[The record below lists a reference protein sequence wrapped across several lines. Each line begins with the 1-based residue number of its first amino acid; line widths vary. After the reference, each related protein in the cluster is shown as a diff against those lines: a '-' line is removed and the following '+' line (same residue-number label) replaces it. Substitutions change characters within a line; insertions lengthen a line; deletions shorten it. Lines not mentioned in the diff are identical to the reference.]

1 MTGTRDGAIVRAR
14 MGFDDGSFIERLR
27 ALVAVPT
34 ESHPP
39 RRKHELERYC
49 RDVCGPMI
57 EGLGFAT
64 QVFGS
69 PDPIHGPVLI
79 GTRIEDA
86 ALPTVLIYGHG
97 DVVRAMPEAGGRTW
111 TRGPSPSRATASTA
125 AAWSTTRA
133 STYSPSRPYARSRP
147 NAAGSASMPRS

>member
-27 ALVAVPT
+27 ALVAIPT
-34 ESHPP
+34 ESNPP
-39 RRKHELERYC
+39 LRKHELERYC

-57 EGLGFAT
+57 AELGFAT
-64 QVFGS
+64 QVFGN

-79 GTRIEDA
+79 GSRIEDP

-97 DVVRAMPEAGGRTW
+97 DVVRAMPERWRSGLDPWAVTIEGDRVYGR
-111 TRGPSPSRATASTA
+111 GVVD
-125 AAWSTTRA
+125 
-133 STYSPSRPYARSRP
+133 
-147 NAAGSASMPRS
+147 NKGQHL